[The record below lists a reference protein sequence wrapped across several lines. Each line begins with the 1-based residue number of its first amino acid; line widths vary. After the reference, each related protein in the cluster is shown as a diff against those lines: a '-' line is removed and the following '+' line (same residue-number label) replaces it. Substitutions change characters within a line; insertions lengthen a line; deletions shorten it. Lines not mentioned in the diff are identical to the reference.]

1 MLTAKPP
8 GEHSPMPIT
17 LTQVDTDHEIDAG
30 ILTSVVKD
38 LPDSHAAVAG
48 LQRWLQSPSDGCLYL
63 AWFNERVVGFA
74 LLEGRQLR
82 SLAVHPATRR
92 RGVARRMMSLLMT
105 DGVPLSLS
113 PDCQSEVLTRLLAE
127 NASSPSD

>member
-8 GEHSPMPIT
+8 GEYSPMPIT
-17 LTQVDTDHEIDAG
+17 LTQVDTDREIDAG

-38 LPDSHAAVAG
+38 LPDSHEAVIE
-48 LQRWLQSPSDGCLYL
+48 LHRWLQSPADGRLYL

-92 RGVARRMMSLLMT
+92 RGVARRMVSLLMT
-105 DGVPLSLS
+105 EGQDLFLAS
-113 PDCQSEVLTRLLAE
+113 DCQSEVLKHLLDDK
-127 NASSPSD
+127 ASTPSG